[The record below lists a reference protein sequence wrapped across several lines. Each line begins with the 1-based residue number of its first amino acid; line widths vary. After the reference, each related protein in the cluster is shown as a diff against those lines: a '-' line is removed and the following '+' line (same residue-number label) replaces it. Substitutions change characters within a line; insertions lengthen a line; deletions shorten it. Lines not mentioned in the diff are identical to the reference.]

1 MRINYGDVYLAQN
14 LIKTLADYKAENI
27 PIQDISFGAF
37 PANKYKQSYIRDL
50 LDVSGSFIQRQPI
63 FYSDMSFNVSDLSAE
78 QVIVNNDL
86 SINSGFNIFQDS
98 SFNSHWVLLAMASI
112 NGTLTIEDNSP
123 IPESALNF
131 AKPATNFG
139 TFDSTQ
145 DVSMSNTFTLQG
157 DHERFID
164 LSQNIQTDF
173 SENIVLVP
181 SSLGI
186 DLSGGIAVS
195 GKTGDQA
202 FLNGTYIVKDN
213 SGNTTGNIYDDFN
226 ENTTSTPTVLSTTP
240 DYYWDFR
247 VSTPSGNTLADRVS
261 GINATYMGGITSSE
275 TTGVSFTERSGWSKF
290 DGNTQTQYVVPGDI
304 VPGTNF
310 TVEYYLAPNYTFNG
324 FGQIINIASS
334 SNGTLYALAYVVY
347 YSSGMN
353 ININFILPPGLLTLA
368 MSHSGT
374 GNVYA
379 MPIIHPPT

>member
-1 MRINYGDVYLAQN
+1 MAQTLN
-14 LIKTLADYKAENI
+14 KTLADYKAENI

-37 PANKYKQSYIRDL
+37 HANKYKQSYIKDL
-50 LDVSGSFIQRQPI
+50 LDVSGSFIQRQHI

-98 SFNSHWVLLAMASI
+98 SFNSHVGIVGDASI
-112 NGTLTIEDNSP
+112 NGTLTIEDNS

-164 LSQNIQTDF
+164 LSQNIETDF

-181 SSLGI
+181 GSLGI
-186 DLSGGIAVS
+186 DLSGGIATLS

-226 ENTTSTPTVLSTTP
+226 ENTTSTPAVLSATP

-247 VSTPSGNTLADRVS
+247 VATPSGNTLADRVS
-261 GINATYMGGITSSE
+261 GINATYYGGITSSE
-275 TTGVSFTERSGWSKF
+275 TTGASFTERSGWSSF
-290 DGNTQTQYVVPGDI
+290 SGNTQTEYIKPGDI

-310 TVEYYLAPNYTFNG
+310 TVEYYVAPNYTFNG
-324 FGQIINIASS
+324 FGQIFNIKSI
-334 SNGTLYALAYVVY
+334 SNGSGTLYRLHVC
-347 YSSGMN
+347 
-353 ININFILPPGLLTLA
+353 IILLE
-368 MSHSGT
+368 
-374 GNVYA
+374 
-379 MPIIHPPT
+379 